1 MKKSIKKK
9 ADKYTQF
16 KLRSNSINYRDTKAV
31 IDQFN
36 KSVREYKR
44 FSEVLAGGDEELA
57 SSKLRDAGTD
67 LYTCCEW
74 ALKNYLYRRYDERLA
89 AREIPSQARE
99 YKVSWLSSKDATIMS
114 LLDELKDIGIPDPYS
129 VEIND
134 RKIVSNAAVI
144 NNGPKHDR
152 TIPDPTKYK
161 DVLGE
166 VRKIIRCYVDSDAEL
181 ELIDDSL
188 YGDGKEWYELL
199 EDTSEF
205 NSAYSYVLITRR
217 VGKINVKGLFSLKW
231 DLVIDM
237 DPDSDVDG
245 LASNYINITGITP
258 RIRTLDASNAR
269 KKFSLSQIPYWVMA
283 NGTSDAP
290 ETVVDSKKWGT
301 AHGKY
306 LSNLLE
312 EYHREYPKPVKAF
325 VYPIENERN
334 LRKIVDAFNDA
345 YDSGDEIDF
354 CVLSANKEFA
364 SIDDENFRLSTLS
377 FEEFSENLAK
387 FNQDGQFI
395 AGLVKHEL
403 PAENGKRAIINES
416 FATEL
421 KDSFETVYIDVDHED
436 ELNSEKCSSA
446 LFYKGIQDISW
457 YGLREHFDIT
467 QPEQKKIEDKIHQDL
482 KDRGRL
488 LRKVCY
494 VPGIGGTTM
503 MRRLAWEFR
512 DTFPTL
518 ILNRFNEQTSKNLQK
533 IYDLCHMPIL
543 IFADNNR
550 IEFDEVKN
558 LQVELKRMGFAFVI
572 CYFQRKL
579 KGVRDDN
586 EGSIYTI
593 VHEFGAREA
602 RQMQMKLTDLLP
614 DQDTKVGFD
623 QHIANIRENDKLP
636 FILSLYAFDK
646 EFKGVKPFIANFLEK
661 MNDQS
666 KKILFALSIA
676 DYGNVSIDTQYFMD
690 LFNDESADEFLLT
703 ESPGINEL
711 VRVEEVSGK
720 GTIRIRHHLFGE
732 EILRQLSNGREST
745 EILFLNL
752 VDNILGFIEDSRS
765 NKFTIN
771 QNTLNLLRS
780 LFITRKAD
788 VNSERPVFSSL
799 ITKLREEH
807 RTEFE
812 GGYDPSTDAI
822 VRIFSKLVEVYPEE
836 PHFTAHLARFYFY
849 IDKNYKKGFQNIDAA
864 IDMSETEAG
873 HVDPLLYHMKAMGYS
888 SKITNIYIKELLRN
902 LRDDPQYDVTEIK
915 DNIQED
921 AEQAFKYFKIVRD
934 SNIGVAGH
942 VSEINLCLQI
952 ANLAKNLLE
961 ETKSF
966 TEYLSSDDGKWAMQY
981 IDRAETLWDECRQL
995 ASDSVY
1001 EDLDGIEERL
1011 RTLTASVEESIE
1023 IWTKYIAD
1031 SNNRNCTQA
1040 RRILARSYLKIAD
1053 KVSSSEVKKDYYT
1066 KVVRLMEDNIAE
1078 ENQHVG
1084 NIRIWFDSIK
1094 RLEVENQDQLMQDAV
1109 IKLNRWVNI
1118 TDSVD
1123 AHYYR
1128 FILKFIQS
1136 INGSTLAEGEL
1147 PKLLR
1152 ELKQK
1157 AATKYNRTTPQHW
1170 LTNNGQGINS
1180 LVTNNRNRKDA
1191 LPEDEMAKMLLPLV
1205 GRISNN
1211 YVNDSHAYINWRGV
1225 EVYFNPSATKGEI
1238 SKINI
1243 GQRVRFGLGFS
1254 YDGPRAYN
1262 SSIKLIGKDEMIETK
1277 RVIEPGIA
1285 VKCEVTKNVGYY
1297 VQVRIVGFS
1306 EVGSIHVDELT
1317 APYSATK
1324 RPDNGTVLDGKIL
1337 TKKFDNARHRDVWQI
1352 TMNLDSIHDDA
1363 VEETAMARAIRIA
1376 GFQTQKY

>member
-1 MKKSIKKK
+1 MKKSVKKK
-9 ADKYTQF
+9 ADRYTQF
-16 KLRSNSINYRDTKAV
+16 KLHSNSVNYRDIKAV

-44 FSEVLAGGDEELA
+44 FSEVLSGGDEELA
-57 SSKLRDAGTD
+57 ASKLRDAGTD

-74 ALKNYLYRRYDERLA
+74 AIKNYLHRRYDEKLRA
-89 AREIPSQARE
+89 QEI
-99 YKVSWLSSKDATIMS
+99 SSHEKECKINWISSRDATIMS
-114 LLDELKDIGIPDPYS
+114 LLDELETIGSPKLS
-129 VEIND
+129 VAGID
-134 RKIVSNAAVI
+134 KRKIVRNASGI
-144 NNGPKHDR
+144 NNKPKHDR

-166 VRKIIRCYVDSDAEL
+166 VRKIIRCYVDTDAEL

-199 EDTSEF
+199 DDTSEF
-205 NSAYSYVLITRR
+205 NSAYSYVLITKR
-217 VGKINVKGLFSLKW
+217 VGTINLKGLFSLKW

-237 DPDSDVDG
+237 DPDSDIDG
-245 LASNYINITGITP
+245 LAYNYIKTTGIAP
-258 RIRTLDASNAR
+258 RIRSLDASNAR
-269 KKFSLSQIPYWVMA
+269 KKFSFSQIPYWVMA

-306 LSNLLE
+306 LGGLLE

-325 VYPIENERN
+325 VYPIDDERN
-334 LRKIVDAFNDA
+334 LRRMIDAFNDI

-354 CVLSANKEFA
+354 CVLSADREFP
-364 SIDDENFRLSTLS
+364 SIDAENFRIFTLT
-377 FEEFSENLAK
+377 FEEFAENLAK
-387 FNQDGQFI
+387 YNQDSQFI
-395 AGLVKHEL
+395 ASFIKHEI
-403 PAENGKRAIINES
+403 PVENGRRITIDES

-421 KDSFETVYIDVDHED
+421 QDSFEIVYIDADHED

-446 LFYKGIQDISW
+446 LFYKGIHEVSW
-457 YGLREHFDIT
+457 YGLREHFDIV
-467 QPEQKKIEDKIHQDL
+467 QSEQKKIEDKIRQDM

-512 DTFPTL
+512 NIYPTL
-518 ILNRFNEQTSKNLQK
+518 ILNRLNEQTSKNLQK
-533 IYDLCHMPIL
+533 IYDLTHLPIL

-579 KGVRDDN
+579 KGVKDDN
-586 EGSIYTI
+586 EGSVYTI

-602 RQMQMKLTDLLP
+602 KQMQMKLADLLP
-614 DQDTKVGFD
+614 DSEAKADFD
-623 QHIANIRENDKLP
+623 QNVSKISETDKIP

-646 EFKGVKPFIANFLEK
+646 EFRGVKPFIANFLER
-661 MNDQS
+661 MNDQA

-720 GTIRIRHHLFGE
+720 GTIRIRHPLFGE

-745 EILFLNL
+745 EIVFLNL
-752 VDNILGFIEDSRS
+752 VDNILSFIEDSRN

-771 QNTLNLLRS
+771 QDTLNLLRS

-849 IDKNYKKGFQNIDAA
+849 IDKNYEKGFQNIDAA
-864 IDMSETEAG
+864 IEMSEMEAG

-888 SKITNIYIKELLRN
+888 SKITNIYVKELLRN
-902 LRDDPQYDVTEIK
+902 LKEDPEFDVAETKELIR
-915 DNIQED
+915 ED
-921 AEQAFKYFKIVRD
+921 AEQAFKYFKMVRD

-942 VSEINLCLQI
+942 VSEINLCIQI

-961 ETKSF
+961 ETVSF
-966 TEYLSSDDGKWAMQY
+966 TEYLSSEDGKWAMQY

-1011 RTLTASVEESIE
+1011 RTLTASVEESVE
-1023 IWTKYIAD
+1023 IWTKYITD
-1031 SNNRNCTQA
+1031 SGNQNCTQA

-1053 KVSSSEVKKDYYT
+1053 QVSGYEAKKDYYT

-1078 ENQHVG
+1078 ESQHVG
-1084 NIRIWFDSIK
+1084 NIRIWFDTIK

-1109 IKLNRWVNI
+1109 IKLNRWVSI

-1128 FILKFIQS
+1128 FVLKFIQS

-1157 AATKYNRTTPQHW
+1157 AASQYNRTVPQYW
-1170 LTNNGQGINS
+1170 LTKNGQGINA

-1191 LPEDEMAKMLLPLV
+1191 IPEDKMADMLLPLV

-1211 YVNDSHAYINWRGV
+1211 YVNDSHAYISWRGV

-1243 GQRVRFGLGFS
+1243 GQRVKFGLGFS

-1262 SSIKLIGKDEMIETK
+1262 SSIKILRNDEMIEAK

-1306 EVGSIHVDELT
+1306 EVGSIHIDELT

-1324 RPDNGTVLDGKIL
+1324 RPDIGTVLDGKVL
-1337 TKKFDNARHRDVWQI
+1337 AKRFDNARHRDVWQI
-1352 TMNLDSIHDDA
+1352 TMSLDNVQDDV
-1363 VEETAMARAIRIA
+1363 VEETTVARAIRLG
-1376 GFQTQKY
+1376 GFKTQ

>member
-1 MKKSIKKK
+1 MVPE
-9 ADKYTQF
+9 
-16 KLRSNSINYRDTKAV
+16 N
-31 IDQFN
+31 
-36 KSVREYKR
+36 
-44 FSEVLAGGDEELA
+44 
-57 SSKLRDAGTD
+57 
-67 LYTCCEW
+67 
-74 ALKNYLYRRYDERLA
+74 
-89 AREIPSQARE
+89 
-99 YKVSWLSSKDATIMS
+99 LS
-114 LLDELKDIGIPDPYS
+114 
-129 VEIND
+129 
-134 RKIVSNAAVI
+134 
-144 NNGPKHDR
+144 
-152 TIPDPTKYK
+152 
-161 DVLGE
+161 
-166 VRKIIRCYVDSDAEL
+166 
-181 ELIDDSL
+181 
-188 YGDGKEWYELL
+188 
-199 EDTSEF
+199 
-205 NSAYSYVLITRR
+205 
-217 VGKINVKGLFSLKW
+217 
-231 DLVIDM
+231 
-237 DPDSDVDG
+237 
-245 LASNYINITGITP
+245 
-258 RIRTLDASNAR
+258 
-269 KKFSLSQIPYWVMA
+269 
-283 NGTSDAP
+283 
-290 ETVVDSKKWGT
+290 
-301 AHGKY
+301 
-306 LSNLLE
+306 
-312 EYHREYPKPVKAF
+312 
-325 VYPIENERN
+325 
-334 LRKIVDAFNDA
+334 
-345 YDSGDEIDF
+345 
-354 CVLSANKEFA
+354 VLSADREFT
-364 SIDDENFRLSTLS
+364 SIDEENFRLSTLT
-377 FEEFSENLAK
+377 FEEFAENLAK
-387 FNQDGQFI
+387 YNQDSQFA
-395 AGLVKHEL
+395 AGLIKHEL
-403 PAENGKRAIINES
+403 PAENGKRIAVDES

-421 KDSFETVYIDVDHED
+421 QDSFETVYIDVDHED
-436 ELNSEKCSSA
+436 ELNSERCSSA

-457 YGLREHFDIT
+457 YGLREHFDIV
-467 QPEQKKIEDKIHQDL
+467 QPEQKKIEDKILQDL

-512 DTFPTL
+512 DAYPTL
-518 ILNRFNEQTSKNLQK
+518 ILNRLNEQTGKNLQK
-533 IYDLCHMPIL
+533 IYDLTHMPIL
-543 IFADNNR
+543 VFADNNR

-579 KGVRDDN
+579 KGVRDDS
-586 EGSIYTI
+586 EGSVYTI

-602 RQMQMKLTDLLP
+602 KQMQMKLEDLLP
-614 DQDTKVGFD
+614 DSDAKENFEH
-623 QHIANIRENDKLP
+623 HITEIRENDKLP

-646 EFKGVKPFIANFLEK
+646 DFKGVKPFIANFLEK

-666 KKILFALSIA
+666 KKILFALSLA

-711 VRVEEVSGK
+711 VRVEEISGK

-745 EILFLNL
+745 EIVFLNL

-771 QNTLNLLRS
+771 QDTLNLLRS

-807 RTEFE
+807 RTDFD

-849 IDKNYKKGFQNIDAA
+849 IDKNYEKGFQNIDAA
-864 IDMSETEAG
+864 IEMSETEAG

-902 LRDDPQYDVTEIK
+902 LRDDPEFDVAETKER
-915 DNIQED
+915 IQED
-921 AEQAFKYFKIVRD
+921 AEQAFKYFKMVRD

-942 VSEINLCLQI
+942 VSEINLCIQI

-961 ETKSF
+961 ETENF
-966 TEYLSSDDGKWAMQY
+966 TEYLSSEDGRWAMQY

-1011 RTLTASVEESIE
+1011 RTLTASVEESVE

-1031 SNNRNCTQA
+1031 SGNRNCTQA

-1053 KVSSSEVKKDYYT
+1053 QVSGYEAKKEYYT

-1084 NIRIWFDSIK
+1084 NIRIWFDTIK

-1109 IKLNRWVNI
+1109 IKLNRWVSI

-1128 FILKFIQS
+1128 FVLKFIQS

-1157 AATKYNRTTPQHW
+1157 AATQYNRTVPQHW
-1170 LTNNGQGINS
+1170 LTNNGQGINA

-1191 LPEDEMAKMLLPLV
+1191 IPEDEMAEMLLPLV

-1238 SKINI
+1238 SKVNI
-1243 GQRVRFGLGFS
+1243 GQRVKFGIGFS

-1262 SSIKLIGKDEMIETK
+1262 SSIKLLGKEEMIEPK

-1306 EVGSIHVDELT
+1306 EVGSIHVNELT
-1317 APYSATK
+1317 APYSAAK
-1324 RPDNGTVLDGKIL
+1324 RPDIGTVLDGKIL
-1337 TKKFDNARHRDVWQI
+1337 AKRFDNARHRDVWQI
-1352 TMNLDSIHDDA
+1352 TMSLDNIQED
-1363 VEETAMARAIRIA
+1363 VEEETAMARAIRLG
-1376 GFQTQKY
+1376 GFKPQ

>member
-1 MKKSIKKK
+1 MKKSVKKK
-9 ADKYTQF
+9 ADRYTQF
-16 KLRSNSINYRDTKAV
+16 KLRSNSVNYRDTKAV

-44 FSEVLAGGDEELA
+44 FSEVLSGGDEELA

-89 AREIPSQARE
+89 AHEIPSHARE
-99 YKVSWLSSKDATIMS
+99 YKVNWLSSKDATIMS
-114 LLDELKDIGIPDPYS
+114 LLEELADIGSPDPS
-129 VEIND
+129 IAGINR
-134 RKIVSNAAVI
+134 RKIVNNAAVV

-152 TIPDPTKYK
+152 TIPDPSKYK
-161 DVLGE
+161 EVLGE
-166 VRKIIRCYVDSDAEL
+166 VRKIIRCYIDPDAEL

-188 YGDGKEWYELL
+188 YGGGKEWYELL

-217 VGKINVKGLFSLKW
+217 VGTINLKGLFSLKW

-237 DPDSDVDG
+237 DPDSDTDG
-245 LASNYINITGITP
+245 LAFSYMNATGITP

-290 ETVVDSKKWGT
+290 ETVVDSRKWGT
-301 AHGKY
+301 AHGKH
-306 LSNLLE
+306 LSSLLE
-312 EYHREYPKPVKAF
+312 EFHREYPKPVKAF
-325 VYPIENERN
+325 VYPIEDEKN
-334 LRKIVDAFNDA
+334 LRKIVDAFNDV

-354 CVLSANKEFA
+354 FVLSADREFT
-364 SIDDENFRLSTLS
+364 SIDDENFRLSTLT
-377 FEEFSENLAK
+377 FEEFAENLAK
-387 FNQDGQFI
+387 YNQDSQFA
-395 AGLVKHEL
+395 AGLIKHEL
-403 PAENGKRAIINES
+403 PTENGKRISVDES

-421 KDSFETVYIDVDHED
+421 QDSFETVYIDVDHED
-436 ELNSEKCSSA
+436 EVNSEKCSSA

-457 YGLREHFDIT
+457 YGLREHFDIG
-467 QPEQKKIEDKIHQDL
+467 QPEQKKIEDKILQDL

-512 DTFPTL
+512 NAYPTL
-518 ILNRFNEQTSKNLQK
+518 ILNRVNEQTDKNLQK
-533 IYDLCHMPIL
+533 IYDFTHMPIL

-586 EGSIYTI
+586 EGSVYTI

-602 RQMQMKLTDLLP
+602 KQMQMKLKDLLP
-614 DQDTKVGFD
+614 DSDAKAEFD
-623 QHIANIRENDKLP
+623 QHIIEIRENDKLP

-646 EFKGVKPFIANFLEK
+646 EFKGVKPFIANFLDR

-666 KKILFALSIA
+666 KKILFALSLA

-690 LFNDESADEFLLT
+690 LFNDESADEFLLS

-711 VRVEEVSGK
+711 VRVEEISGK

-732 EILRQLSNGREST
+732 EILRQLSNGRESN
-745 EILFLNL
+745 EIVFLNL

-771 QNTLNLLRS
+771 QDTLNLLRS

-799 ITKLREEH
+799 IAKLREEH
-807 RTEFE
+807 RTDFD

-849 IDKNYKKGFQNIDAA
+849 IDKNYEKGFQNIDAA
-864 IDMSETEAG
+864 IEMSETEAG

-888 SKITNIYIKELLRN
+888 SKITNIYIKDLLRN
-902 LRDDPQYDVTEIK
+902 LRDDSAFDVTETK
-915 DNIQED
+915 EQIQED
-921 AEQAFKYFKIVRD
+921 AEQAFKYFKMVRE

-942 VSEINLCLQI
+942 VSEINLCIQI

-961 ETKSF
+961 ETESF
-966 TEYLSSDDGKWAMQY
+966 TEYLSSEDGKWAMQY

-1011 RTLTASVEESIE
+1011 RTLTASVEESVE

-1031 SNNRNCTQA
+1031 SGNRNCTQA

-1053 KVSSSEVKKDYYT
+1053 QVTGYEARKEYYT

-1084 NIRIWFDSIK
+1084 NIRIWFDTIK

-1109 IKLNRWVNI
+1109 IKLNRWVSI

-1128 FILKFIQS
+1128 FVLKFIQS

-1157 AATKYNRTTPQHW
+1157 AATQYNRTVPQHW
-1170 LTNNGQGINS
+1170 LTNNGQGINA
-1180 LVTNNRNRKDA
+1180 LVANNRNRKDA
-1191 LPEDEMAKMLLPLV
+1191 IPEDEMAEMLLPLV

-1243 GQRVRFGLGFS
+1243 GQRVRFGIGFS

-1262 SSIKLIGKDEMIETK
+1262 SSIKLLGKEEMIETK

-1306 EVGSIHVDELT
+1306 EVGSIHVHELT
-1317 APYSATK
+1317 SPYSASN
-1324 RPDNGTVLDGKIL
+1324 RPDIGTVLDGKVL
-1337 TKKFDNARHRDVWQI
+1337 AKRFDNARHRDVWQI
-1352 TMNLDSIHDDA
+1352 TMNLDNVQDDV
-1363 VEETAMARAIRIA
+1363 VEETAMARAMRLS
-1376 GFQTQKY
+1376 GFKTQ

>member
-245 LASNYINITGITP
+245 LASSYINITGITP

-902 LRDDPQYDVTEIK
+902 LRDDPQYDVTEII

-921 AEQAFKYFKIVRD
+921 AEQAFKYFKMVRD

-1376 GFQTQKY
+1376 GFQTQK